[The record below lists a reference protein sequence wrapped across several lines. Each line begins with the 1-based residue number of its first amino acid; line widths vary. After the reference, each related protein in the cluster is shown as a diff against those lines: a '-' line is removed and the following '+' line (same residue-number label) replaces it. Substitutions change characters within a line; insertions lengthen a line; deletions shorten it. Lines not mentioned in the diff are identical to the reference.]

1 MHSSQR
7 SVPAFTAN
15 ESRYKDVQRVTIV
28 GALTNVFLAVL
39 KILGGWFGSSHA
51 LVADGIHSLS
61 DLATDGLV
69 LLAAK
74 HGAEDA
80 DEEHPY
86 GHARFETLAT
96 VVLAAVLIMVAFGIA
111 YDAIWRLFDPESL
124 SKPELV
130 ALIAAIISVV
140 AKELLYHYTVAVA
153 KKHRSNLLRANA
165 WHHRSDAIS
174 SIIVVV
180 GVIGSMAGLVY
191 LDGIASVLVAFMVA
205 KIGWDLGWSSVHE
218 LVDRGLDAEDVAAIR
233 AKIMEV
239 DGVKAMHDLRTRLMG
254 GNAFVDVDILV
265 ESTLTVSEGH
275 RISAEVLKHLYEE
288 IDEVVDVTVHVDPED
303 DRSGAASSAVPMRGE
318 MLERLY
324 SYWNKIPG
332 SENIHDVALHYSAG
346 KVRVEAHVTLSA
358 LTDLDQARQFAQ
370 EISKMGSKD
379 EYVSEVQVLFRF

>member
-96 VVLAAVLIMVAFGIA
+96 VVLAAVLILVAFGIA

-130 ALIAAIISVV
+130 ALIAAMISVV

-205 KIGWDLGWSSVHE
+205 KIGWDLGWSSVRE

-303 DRSGAASSAVPMRGE
+303 DRSGAASSAVPMRGA

-324 SYWNKIPG
+324 SYWNKVPG

>member
-130 ALIAAIISVV
+130 ALIAAMISVV

-303 DRSGAASSAVPMRGE
+303 DRSGAASSAVPMRGA

-346 KVRVEAHVTLSA
+346 KVRVETHVTLSA